1 MKNIF
6 SVINNTLL
14 YIRLPQLYFCKI
26 VFYAGFAGG
35 VLHQGHHDR
44 QGYAAHNGHGDHD
57 GGGHDGQG
65 DRGHDDQVG
74 GGHGDHDGEVVC
86 VRAPF
91 PPHPHHQ
98 MHSLSSQQMNVWN
111 WANKQCGL
119 HTPLETSHKHGHQKQ
134 DEDYVALTVIIVI
147 NIVLSNIDTKTSAA

>member
-44 QGYAAHNGHGDHD
+44 QGYAVHN
-57 GGGHDGQG
+57 
-65 DRGHDDQVG
+65 
-74 GGHGDHDGEVVC
+74 GHGDHDGEVVC

-91 PPHPHHQ
+91 PPHSHHQ
-98 MHSLSSQQMNVWN
+98 MHSLSSQQMNV
-111 WANKQCGL
+111 
-119 HTPLETSHKHGHQKQ
+119 
-134 DEDYVALTVIIVI
+134 
-147 NIVLSNIDTKTSAA
+147 

>member
-44 QGYAAHNGHGDHD
+44 QGYAVHNGHGDHD

-65 DRGHDDQVG
+65 DRDDQVG

-86 VRAPF
+86 VRAPS
-91 PPHPHHQ
+91 PLILITRCTPCHP
-98 MHSLSSQQMNVWN
+98 SR
-111 WANKQCGL
+111 
-119 HTPLETSHKHGHQKQ
+119 
-134 DEDYVALTVIIVI
+134 
-147 NIVLSNIDTKTSAA
+147 